1 MDKHTT
7 NEPHEMSAA
16 ELSAQFGTRDLS
28 PVEVATALLG
38 RIEALDAE
46 INCFCL
52 IDRDVTMTQ
61 AEQSEERWMRG
72 EPLSPLDGVPVA
84 IKDLLITKGWP
95 TRRGSLTVDP
105 KGPWNEDAPTVA
117 RLKDAGAVML
127 GKTTTPEFGWKG
139 STDSPLTGIT
149 RNPWNKAKTP
159 GGSSGGSSAALA
171 ARFAPL
177 ALGTDGGGSIRIPA
191 GFTGTYGLKP
201 SFGRVAAYPLS
212 PFGTVAHVGPMTRT
226 VRDAAML
233 MNIIAKPDPRDWF
246 SLPGEGID
254 YTARLG
260 ESMKGKRIA
269 WSPRLGFVER
279 ILPDVERLVAEAVK
293 RFEAMG
299 ALVERVDPPMA
310 DPSITFQILWWSGA
324 GFLLGDYPEEQKAK
338 LDPGLR
344 RMAEEGT
351 KFDKRAFMTATQ
363 ARGTYG
369 SQMRVFMEKYDFL
382 MTPALATTAFDVGQ
396 LSPFGDDGK
405 AWMAWTPF
413 TAPFNLT
420 QQPAASVPC
429 GFASDGLPVGLQIV
443 GKMFD
448 DAGVL
453 AASAAYESADP
464 HYARVPKGF

>member
-1 MDKHTT
+1 MTT
-7 NEPHEMSAA
+7 KEPHEMTAT
-16 ELSAQFGTRDLS
+16 ELSAQYATRDLS

-52 IDRDVTMTQ
+52 IDRNTTMDQ
-61 AEQSEERWMRG
+61 AEASEERWLKG
-72 EPLSPLDGVPVA
+72 EQLSPLDGVPVA

-95 TRRGSLTVDP
+95 TLRGSLTVDP
-105 KGPWNEDAPTVA
+105 RGPWIEDAPTVA
-117 RLKDAGAVML
+117 RLKEAGAVML
-127 GKTTTPEFGWKG
+127 GKTTSPEFGWKG

-149 RNPWNKAKTP
+149 RNPWNRDKTP

-191 GFTGTYGLKP
+191 SFTGTYGLKP

-226 VRDAAML
+226 VRDAAMM
-233 MNIIAKPDPRDWF
+233 MNVIGKPDPRDWF
-246 SLPGEGID
+246 SLPDEGID

-269 WSPRLGFVER
+269 WSPRLGYVQR
-279 ILPDVERLVAEAVK
+279 ILPEVERLVAEAVK

-299 ALVERVDPPMA
+299 AIVEQADPPGG
-310 DPSITFQILWWSGA
+310 DTSETFQKLWWSGA

-344 RMAEEGT
+344 RMAEEGV
-351 KFDKRAFMTATQ
+351 KFDKKAYLRANA
-363 ARGTYG
+363 ARGAYG
-369 SQMRVFMEKYDFL
+369 SQMRVFMENYDFL
-382 MTPALATTAFDVGQ
+382 VTPALATTAFDVGK
-396 LSPFGDDGK
+396 LSPFGEDGK
-405 AWMAWTPF
+405 AWMTWTPF
-413 TAPFNLT
+413 SSPFNLT

-429 GFASDGLPVGLQIV
+429 GFADDGLPVGLQIV

-453 AASAAYESADP
+453 AASAAYEAADP
-464 HYARVPKGF
+464 HYDAVPKGF